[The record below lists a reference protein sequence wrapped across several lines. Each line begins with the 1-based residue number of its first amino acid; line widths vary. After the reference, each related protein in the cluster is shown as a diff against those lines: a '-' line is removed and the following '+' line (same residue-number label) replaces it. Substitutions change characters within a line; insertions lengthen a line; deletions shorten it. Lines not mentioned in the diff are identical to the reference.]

1 MEAGLSMPFRNDIF
15 SNRVDRLPLDL
26 IATIRFNLDGT
37 GKAFP
42 SAMNLSTDPD
52 FFELLAGSYAR
63 LLGAPLVPLEYNDGN
78 SMLWLY
84 EQASFCVLAH
94 NTDPDPIFIY
104 GNRTAQKCF
113 EYTWEELTSLR
124 SRLSA
129 EEPNREERQRLLE
142 LVQRQGF
149 ATGYRGL
156 RIAKSGRRFW
166 IENVTVWQLLDRA
179 GTLHG
184 QAAAYRQ
191 WQDA

>member
-1 MEAGLSMPFRNDIF
+1 MKTRRLLDFASIWGG
-15 SNRVDRLPLDL
+15 NRKD
-26 IATIRFNLDGT
+26 
-37 GKAFP
+37 FP
-42 SAMNLSTDPD
+42 RAMNLWADPG

-63 LLGAPLVPLEYNDGN
+63 LLGAPLVPLENADGN
-78 SMLWLY
+78 AMLWLY
-84 EQASFCVLAH
+84 EQAPFCVLAH

-104 GNRTAQKCF
+104 GNRAAQKCF
-113 EYTWEELTSLR
+113 EFTWEELTSLR

-129 EEPNREERQRLLE
+129 EEPNREERQRLLG

-184 QAAAYRQ
+184 QAAVYRQ
-191 WQDA
+191 WRDA